1 MFKATVKNQFSTT
14 IKSLRSDDGGEY
26 TSKVFESYLALNGI
40 FHQISCA
47 YTPKQ
52 NGLVERKHRHLLET
66 TITLISQ
73 ASLTSQ
79 YWSFVVQTVVSLV
92 ILFPTNTLGFLSP

>member
-1 MFKATVKNQFSTT
+1 MIFVNHFTSFTWLYLLVNKFEVYFKFLMFKAMVKNQFSTT
-14 IKSLRSDDGGEY
+14 IKCLRSDDGGEY
-26 TSKVFESYLALNGI
+26 TYKVFESYLALNGI

-73 ASLTSQ
+73 AS
-79 YWSFVVQTVVSLV
+79 
-92 ILFPTNTLGFLSP
+92 